1 MRGEFEL
8 IDLLRERIAAAGAES
23 SERLVVGSGD
33 DAAVTAAGGVTAT
46 SVDAIVDGVH
56 FRRRTFAPEAIGAKA
71 MASALS
77 DLAGMGAA
85 PGEAYVQV
93 GLPGD
98 LADDELSLIADG
110 LAAAAAE
117 SDVVVAGGD
126 VVASPVLFLAVTAV
140 GHADSA
146 DNLVT
151 RSGAQP
157 GDAVLLTGPVG
168 GAAAGLRLLE
178 HPELADALDGETAAA
193 LRARQLRPRARL
205 AAGRALAA
213 AGATAMI
220 DLSDGLAGDAGHLAT
235 AGAVRLV
242 IEMGAVPIQAGV
254 SEVAAALGEDP
265 ELLAAS
271 GGEDYELLA
280 TLPRDRVDA
289 VVAALRDAGPGPAV
303 VGGVEVGEGVVLRGS
318 TGRELDARGYDQVS
332 SRVPAEPT

>member
-8 IDLLRERIAAAGAES
+8 IDLLRERIAAAGPGS

-33 DAAVTAAGGVTAT
+33 DAAVTAPGGVTAT

-56 FRRRTFAPEAIGAKA
+56 FRRRTFPPEAIGAKA

-93 GLPGD
+93 GMPDD
-98 LADDELSLIADG
+98 LGEDELTGIADG
-110 LAAAAAE
+110 LAASAAE
-117 SDVVVAGGD
+117 SGVVVAGGD

-140 GHADSA
+140 GHADSVG
-146 DNLVT
+146 DLVT

-157 GDAVLLTGPVG
+157 GDALLVTGPIG

-178 HPELADALDGETAAA
+178 RPQLAAALDDETAEA

-220 DLSDGLAGDAGHLAT
+220 DLSDGLAGDARHLAS
-235 AGAVRLV
+235 AGGVRLA
-242 IEMGAVPIQAGV
+242 IEMGVVPIQAGL
-254 SEVAAALGEDP
+254 SEVAAAAGEDP

-280 TLPRDRVDA
+280 ALPRDRTDDA
-289 VVAALRDAGPGPAV
+289 VAALRDAGLAPAV
-303 VGGVEVGEGVVLRGS
+303 VGGTEAGEGLVLRGS
-318 TGRELDARGYDQVS
+318 TGRELDVRGYDQVS